1 MEKTELT
8 RPDPAQGVEADR
20 GYADAYT
27 SSHAVEKDSPQY
39 RLRYAW
45 HLLIDGALPAGY
57 SLLDVGCGTGGY
69 HRLLQRHGHIV
80 GLDFSQEMIQA
91 ANGLKRANGL
101 QNIEY
106 VAGKFEDYR
115 PTVRFDV
122 LSLVGVFGWYVPWR
136 GRADILARTAD
147 LLKPGGLAC
156 VSYVPPRSPLAW
168 AKAVFFPGATVN
180 IRKAGFYRMLQAA
193 GFVPVLEM
201 AYPHAT
207 VVVAR
212 KQDGQ
217 TQDARMREGSHG
229 A

>member
-20 GYADAYT
+20 GYADIYA

-45 HLLIDGALPAGY
+45 YLLIDGALPAGY

-69 HRLLQRHGHIV
+69 HRLLKRHGYIV
-80 GLDFSQEMIQA
+80 GLDFSQEMVQV
-91 ANGLKRANGL
+91 ANALKLANDL
-101 QNIEY
+101 KNIEY
-106 VAGKFEDYR
+106 VTGKFEDYR
-115 PTVRFDV
+115 STTRFDV

-136 GRADILARTAD
+136 GRADILRRTAD

-156 VSYVPPRSPLAW
+156 VSYVPPRSLLAW
-168 AKAVFFPGATVN
+168 AKTVFFPGATVN
-180 IRKAGFYRMLQAA
+180 IRKASFYRALQAA

-201 AYPHAT
+201 DYPHAT
-207 VVVAR
+207 VVFAQ
-212 KQDGQ
+212 KQDGR
-217 TQDARMREGSHG
+217 TEDGRMQEGSHG